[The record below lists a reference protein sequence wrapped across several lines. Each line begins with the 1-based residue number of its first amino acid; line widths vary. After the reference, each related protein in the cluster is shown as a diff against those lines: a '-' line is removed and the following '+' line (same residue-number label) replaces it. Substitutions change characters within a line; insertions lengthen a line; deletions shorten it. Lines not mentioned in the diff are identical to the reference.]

1 MNAMKR
7 FSPLCSQ
14 WHGQVKQ
21 LFTRLHGHQTKVL
34 AMFVLGAI
42 KAERI
47 VVQQVAEELLEE
59 SDANVPSIERRL
71 QRFLSNER
79 IEVEQIWEQFLQQF
93 LAYWQHQAVTL
104 ILDITPFEEHAQVIY
119 LGLLQQS
126 RVLPLAWKV
135 MPGQEQWEHGQWK
148 IVAALCERVA
158 RFLGE
163 ADCTLIADRG
173 LSCLALIQ
181 LCQAHGWHSLLRINQ
196 DEYCQRKRYGSFQ
209 GWQRCSEV
217 VAHPGQSWFGT
228 VRLWKEH
235 AFETQL
241 SAVWDEGHEEAWF
254 LISDRPAGRKR
265 VQQYGWRMRV
275 ESTFQDMKSRGW
287 QWESSHV
294 RHLDRIERMLLVLFL
309 ALWWLMH
316 LAASCVHSGRRS
328 RYDRHDRRDKGM
340 LHLGRLYLRDIERA
354 GYDGALRQCLPLRRH
369 QQQWRFALRF

>member
-1 MNAMKR
+1 MKH
-7 FSPLCSQ
+7 FSPLWSQ

-42 KAERI
+42 KAESI
-47 VVQQVAEELLEE
+47 VVARVAEELLTE
-59 SDANVPSIERRL
+59 SEATVPSLERRL

-79 IEVEQIWEQFLQQF
+79 IEVEQTWEQFLEQVLPSF
-93 LAYWQHQAVTL
+93 CNQAVTL
-104 ILDITPFEEHAQVIY
+104 ILDITPFEEHAQVVY

-135 MPGQEQWEHGQWK
+135 MPGQEQWEQGQWE
-148 IVAALCERVA
+148 IVATLCEQVRRV
-158 RFLGE
+158 LGE

-173 LSCLALIQ
+173 LSCLTLIE
-181 LCQAHGWHSLLRINQ
+181 LCQAYGWHYVLRIKQ
-196 DEYCQRKRYGSFQ
+196 EEYCQRKRYGHFQ
-209 GWQRCSEV
+209 PWQTGSEI
-217 VAHPGQSWFGT
+217 VARPGQSWFGT

-235 AFETQL
+235 EFETQL

-275 ESTFQDMKSRGW
+275 ESTFQDMKRRGW

-294 RHLDRIERMLLVLFL
+294 RHLDRLERLLLVLFL
-309 ALWWLMH
+309 AFWWLMH

-340 LHLGRLYLRDIERA
+340 LRLGRLYLRDIERG
-354 GYDGALRQCLPLRRH
+354 GYDGALRQCLPLRCLH
-369 QQQWRFALRF
+369 QQWRFALRF

>member
-1 MNAMKR
+1 MKR

-21 LFTRLHGHQTKVL
+21 LFTILHGHQTKVL

-42 KAERI
+42 KAESI
-47 VVQQVAEELLEE
+47 VVQRVAEELLEE
-59 SDANVPSIERRL
+59 SDAKVPSIERRL
-71 QRFLSNER
+71 QRFLSNEH
-79 IEVEQIWEQFLQQF
+79 IEVEDIWEQFLAQVMP
-93 LAYWQHQAVTL
+93 YWQNQPITL
-104 ILDITPFEEHAQVIY
+104 ILDITPFEEHAQVVY
-119 LGLLQQS
+119 VGLLQQS

-135 MPGQEQWEHGQWK
+135 MPGQEEWEQGQWE
-148 IVAALCERVA
+148 IVAALFEHVA
-158 RFLGE
+158 RALGE

-173 LSCLALIQ
+173 LSCLTLIQ
-181 LCQAHGWHSLLRINQ
+181 LCQAHGWHYVLRIKQ
-196 DEYCQRKRYGSFQ
+196 AEYAQRKRYGTFQ
-209 GWQRCSEV
+209 GWQTCSEI
-217 VAHPGQSWFGT
+217 VAHTGQSWFGT

-241 SAVWDEGHEEAWF
+241 SAVWEEGHDEAWF

-275 ESTFQDMKSRGW
+275 ESTFQDMKRRGW

-294 RHLDRIERMLLVLFL
+294 RQRDRLERLLLVLFL
-309 ALWWLMH
+309 AFWWLMH

-340 LHLGRLYLRDIERA
+340 LRLGRLYLRDIERG
-354 GYDGALRQCLPLRRH
+354 GYDGALRQCLLLRRH
-369 QQQWRFALRF
+369 HQQWRFALRF

>member
-1 MNAMKR
+1 MKH

-21 LFTRLHGHQTKVL
+21 LFTMLHGHQTKVL

-42 KAERI
+42 KAESI
-47 VVQQVAEELLEE
+47 VVQRVAEELLTE
-59 SDANVPSIERRL
+59 SAATVSSIERRL

-79 IEVEQIWEQFLQQF
+79 IEVEDIWEQFLAQV
-93 LAYWQHQAVTL
+93 LPYWQHQPVTL
-104 ILDITPFEEHAQVIY
+104 ILDITPFEEHAQVVY
-119 LGLLQQS
+119 VGLLQQS

-135 MPGQEQWEHGQWK
+135 MPGQEEWEQGQWE
-148 IVAALCERVA
+148 IVAALFEHVA
-158 RFLGE
+158 RALGE

-173 LSCLALIQ
+173 LSCLTLIQ
-181 LCQAHGWHSLLRINQ
+181 LCQAHGWHYVLRIKQ
-196 DEYCQRKRYGSFQ
+196 AEYAQRKRYGTFQ
-209 GWQRCSEV
+209 GWQTCSEI
-217 VAHPGQSWFGT
+217 VAHTGQSWFGT

-241 SAVWDEGHEEAWF
+241 SAVWEEGHEEAWF

-275 ESTFQDMKSRGW
+275 ESTFQDMKRRGW

-294 RHLDRIERMLLVLFL
+294 RQRDRLERLLLVLFL
-309 ALWWLMH
+309 AFWWLMH

-340 LHLGRLYLRDIERA
+340 LRLGRLYLRDIERN
-354 GYDGALRQCLPLRRH
+354 GYDGALRQCLLLRRH
-369 QQQWRFALRF
+369 HQQWRFALRF